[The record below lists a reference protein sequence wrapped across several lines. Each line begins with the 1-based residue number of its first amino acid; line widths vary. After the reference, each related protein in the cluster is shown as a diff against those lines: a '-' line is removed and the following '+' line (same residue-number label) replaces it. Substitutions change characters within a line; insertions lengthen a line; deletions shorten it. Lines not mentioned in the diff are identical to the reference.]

1 MTSSFNLVRDVHRHD
16 KGVPNVP
23 NGDDRTQTGVQTPV
37 RMVVKANPER
47 VTQRMM
53 PTVCRP
59 FRALFYRP

>member
-1 MTSSFNLVRDVHRHD
+1 MTSSFNLVRDIPGLD
-16 KGVPNVP
+16 KGASKVP

-53 PTVCRP
+53 PTICRP